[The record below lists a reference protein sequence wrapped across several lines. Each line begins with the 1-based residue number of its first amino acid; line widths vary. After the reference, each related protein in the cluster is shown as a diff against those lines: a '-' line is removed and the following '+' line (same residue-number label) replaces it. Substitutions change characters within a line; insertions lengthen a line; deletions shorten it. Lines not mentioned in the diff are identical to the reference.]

1 MLHKTLEAVA
11 QPLWP
16 LKDREKK
23 DSLFLKK
30 RNEKSKIF
38 IENIDKG

>member
-1 MLHKTLEAVA
+1 MLHKMLEAVV
-11 QPLWP
+11 QQLWP

-30 RNEKSKIF
+30 EMKSQKF
-38 IENIDKG
+38 S

>member
-1 MLHKTLEAVA
+1 MLHKILEAVA

-30 RNEKSKIF
+30 GM
-38 IENIDKG
+38 KGQKFS

>member
-1 MLHKTLEAVA
+1 MLHKILEAVA

-30 RNEKSKIF
+30 EVKSQKIS
-38 IENIDKG
+38 